1 MSGDVQPVDG
11 SSLQTFS
18 NDEISVVCP
27 NVTLLM
33 VLKSTANQADHFL
46 FQWSMASSLP
56 LLRVNIFILVV
67 PNVHF
72 TNKPSVGNFVLK
84 I

>member
-1 MSGDVQPVDG
+1 MPGDVQPVDG

-18 NDEISVVCP
+18 NDEISVVCERVCP

-33 VLKSTANQADHFL
+33 VLKFSANQADHIL
-46 FQWSMASSLP
+46 FHWSMASSLP

-67 PNVHF
+67 PKCTF
-72 TNKPSVGNFVLK
+72 YK
-84 I
+84 